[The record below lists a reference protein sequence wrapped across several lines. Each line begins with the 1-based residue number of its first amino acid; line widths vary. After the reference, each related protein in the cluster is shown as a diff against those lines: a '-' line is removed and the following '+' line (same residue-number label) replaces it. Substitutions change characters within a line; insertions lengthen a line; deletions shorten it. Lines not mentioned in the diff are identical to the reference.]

1 MPINAL
7 AAALLHCSEQ
17 PLWWRRRAQP
27 LETSLTWL
35 SLLGSTYPDLG
46 RIALG
51 AEGYAA
57 LYLGSTLLAKVVH
70 LSKLQERRRRVH
82 RQSKQFEVDGQI
94 LLGILANGLHQMP
107 CLHQHLV
114 SIVVEAGIDE

>member
-1 MPINAL
+1 M
-7 AAALLHCSEQ
+7 
-17 PLWWRRRAQP
+17 
-27 LETSLTWL
+27 ETSLTWL

-51 AEGYAA
+51 AEGHAA
-57 LYLGSTLLAKVVH
+57 LYLGPTLLAKVVH
-70 LSKLQERRRRVH
+70 LSKLQERRRPVH